1 LQDAQRAMRL
11 IRAHAAQFGL
21 DPARIGVMG
30 FSAGGHLAARLATRC
45 DLKTYTSLDDADN
58 ASPRPDIAVLG
69 YPVISFRD
77 GVAHMESRTKM
88 LGPDPEPAKIKQYS
102 AEIDVPST
110 TPPCFLMCAA
120 DDSVVPADNSLL
132 MFQSLRQAKI
142 PATLHV
148 FERGGHGFGLQS
160 SNDPTVAAWP
170 NLFLEWS
177 RQHRF

>member
-1 LQDAQRAMRL
+1 
-11 IRAHAAQFGL
+11 
-21 DPARIGVMG
+21 
-30 FSAGGHLAARLATRC
+30 
-45 DLKTYTSLDDADN
+45 
-58 ASPRPDIAVLG
+58 
-69 YPVISFRD
+69 
-77 GVAHMESRTKM
+77 M
-88 LGPDPEPAKIKQYS
+88 LGPDPEPAKIREYS

-120 DDSVVPADNSLL
+120 DDPVVSAENSLL

-160 SNDPTVAAWP
+160 SADPSVAAWP

-177 RQHRF
+177 RQHRFTAS